1 MKTSVVF
8 AALAALCVSS
18 AEASAL
24 VRVRT
29 LSTQHKSQ
37 SGGRFVRDSFLDVD
51 PTFRRLELEGS
62 MSMSVSM
69 SESLSMGSLSMPGSL
84 TMPADDVADIDTTP
98 PEIVYVEGAE
108 KESSG

>member
-69 SESLSMGSLSMPGSL
+69 SESLSMPGSLS
-84 TMPADDVADIDTTP
+84 MPADDVADIDTTP
-98 PEIVYVEGAE
+98 PEIVNVEGAE

>member
-69 SESLSMGSLSMPGSL
+69 SESLSMPGSLS
-84 TMPADDVADIDTTP
+84 MPADDVADIDTTP